1 MQHRMFGER
10 TGLGAGP
17 DEAARI
23 FNSYAEAG
31 GNFIDSPEAYQLG
44 QAGSLIGELTAS
56 RRDEFVI
63 ASKYSRSA
71 SAHPSSTALG
81 NNRKAMAK
89 SVEDSLRRLR
99 TDRIDIYLPHF
110 DDGITPV
117 EEIVRGLDDL
127 VRAGKVLYAGFSNFP
142 AWRVGVAATL
152 ADLRGWVPVA
162 VLQLEYNLIE
172 RTAEREFLPM
182 AAALGL
188 GVMAYS
194 PLAGGVLT
202 GKYRMGEP
210 GRKGNAPE
218 MDATSNAVIDTLLV
232 VSGQIG
238 CGPGAVAIA
247 WLVRKGM
254 VPILGPRTQA
264 QLLDNLAGATVELD
278 DAHVQQLDDASG
290 IALGQPY
297 DLLAAQRRQLGLVS
311 ARTGQVA

>member
-1 MQHRMFGER
+1 MQSRMFGDR
-10 TGLGAGP
+10 TGLKVSHLALGTGMFGTAAGRGADPG
-17 DEAARI
+17 EAARI

-31 GNFIDSPEAYQLG
+31 GNFIDTSEAYQLG
-44 QAGSLIGELTAS
+44 QAESLIGEFTAS
-56 RRDEFVI
+56 RRDEFII

-89 SVEDSLRRLR
+89 SVEDSLRRLK

-117 EEIVRGLDDL
+117 EEIARGLDDL

-152 ADLRGWVPVA
+152 ADLRGWVPIS

-188 GVMAYS
+188 GVMGYS

-202 GKYRMGEP
+202 GKYRKGEA
-210 GRKGNAPE
+210 GRKGIAPE
-218 MDATSNAVIDTLLV
+218 MNANSDAAVDALLA

-238 CGPGAVAIA
+238 CSPDAVAIA
-247 WLVRKGM
+247 WSIRKGI

-278 DAHVQQLDDASG
+278 DARVRQLDEAWLWNS
-290 IALGQPY
+290 
-297 DLLAAQRRQLGLVS
+297 VEN
-311 ARTGQVA
+311 